1 MKIYIKKTSFP
12 MWLPWIFIAFTN
24 LVIDVLFWVVG
35 ALITI
40 FACIH
45 NDTILKNL
53 RSLGKLINW
62 GFRSKSVGKYAMTLL
77 LLHYVSLI
85 FWLYFAIK
93 LGSIFMVLLM
103 FISFTSLPILL
114 LTTYLL
120 LYGLHSIFSKLM
132 AEEMLGWEYE
142 YPEWFLAVIDYF
154 YIGISFTISQ

>member
-1 MKIYIKKTSFP
+1 
-12 MWLPWIFIAFTN
+12 
-24 LVIDVLFWVVG
+24 
-35 ALITI
+35 
-40 FACIH
+40 
-45 NDTILKNL
+45 
-53 RSLGKLINW
+53 
-62 GFRSKSVGKYAMTLL
+62 
-77 LLHYVSLI
+77 
-85 FWLYFAIK
+85 
-93 LGSIFMVLLM
+93 M